1 MKRSKKFIDI
11 GVALLSLSLL
21 VACGTQSSNNT
32 STSND
37 EKTVATSNSSKE
49 TITFDT
55 PVVTD
60 DAIESMRTYA
70 DYIDLYKKIFDD
82 YFTKAEESFKGTAME
97 NNESFT
103 KLKEST
109 QKLFDAQKK
118 IYDLLGSTEIKEDDK
133 SKLSQ
138 QLKDFRDNLQ
148 KQLKTLTS
156 QLQ

>member
-1 MKRSKKFIDI
+1 MKRTKKFIGLGI
-11 GVALLSLSLL
+11 VLLSVSLL
-21 VACGTQSSNNT
+21 VACGARNSKTT

-49 TITFDT
+49 ANTFDT

>member
-1 MKRSKKFIDI
+1 MKRTKKFIGI

-21 VACGTQSSNNT
+21 VACGTQSSKNT

-60 DAIESMRTYA
+60 DAIESIRTYA
-70 DYIDLYKKIFDD
+70 DYIDLYKNIFDD
-82 YFTKAEESFKGTAME
+82 YFTKAEEGFKGTAME
-97 NNESFT
+97 NNDSFT

-118 IYDLLGSTEIKEDDK
+118 RLINEDRIETTK
-133 SKLSQ
+133 NNVIAKYCQTVIFFLI
-138 QLKDFRDNLQ
+138 
-148 KQLKTLTS
+148 LTS
-156 QLQ
+156 FFVKNCVK

>member
-1 MKRSKKFIDI
+1 
-11 GVALLSLSLL
+11 
-21 VACGTQSSNNT
+21 
-32 STSND
+32 
-37 EKTVATSNSSKE
+37 
-49 TITFDT
+49 
-55 PVVTD
+55 
-60 DAIESMRTYA
+60 
-70 DYIDLYKKIFDD
+70 
-82 YFTKAEESFKGTAME
+82 ME

-118 IYDLLGSTEIKEDDK
+118 IYDLLGSTELKEDDK